1 MSDTP
6 TSIALSKIVIKWSFW
21 AWFLYRLGE
30 DILYLF
36 LSRMGIS
43 HTPRW
48 QYDFSMKYA
57 DNMARLEQWR
67 KAPLLI
73 TGSSAPSHPS

>member
-1 MSDTP
+1 MSDTS

-30 DILYLF
+30 DVLYLL
-36 LSRMGIS
+36 LSKMGIP

-48 QYDFSMKYA
+48 QYDYSVKYV
-57 DNMARLEQWR
+57 DNMARQEQWR
-67 KAPLLI
+67 KSPLLI
-73 TGSSAPSHPS
+73 TGATAPSSPS